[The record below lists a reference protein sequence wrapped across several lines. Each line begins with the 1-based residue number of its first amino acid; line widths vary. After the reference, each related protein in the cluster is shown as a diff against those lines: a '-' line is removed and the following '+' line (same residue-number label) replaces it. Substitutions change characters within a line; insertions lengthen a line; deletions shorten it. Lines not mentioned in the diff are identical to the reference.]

1 MAKYFIKLKNNNNN
15 RERETSSTK
24 KKIQVFAI
32 VFFFL
37 AGRKSFKI
45 LTNNFQRNRFDKKSI
60 LSDDFYYL

>member
-1 MAKYFIKLKNNNNN
+1 MYGKILYKIKIIIIK

-37 AGRKSFKI
+37 AGRKSF
-45 LTNNFQRNRFDKKSI
+45 NFDKQFPTK
-60 LSDDFYYL
+60 